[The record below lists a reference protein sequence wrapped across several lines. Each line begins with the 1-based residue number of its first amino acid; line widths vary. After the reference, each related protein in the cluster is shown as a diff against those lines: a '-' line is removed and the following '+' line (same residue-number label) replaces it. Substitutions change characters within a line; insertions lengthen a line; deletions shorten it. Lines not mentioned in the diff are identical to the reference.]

1 MENNNIINT
10 NKNIKNLIK
19 LYTENNNKDKEKN
32 LKKIENI
39 KKKEIKDYSIKL
51 SNLAKLSV
59 ISDINLINNK
69 LLENNIKYILTNDNI
84 NNNFIECY
92 EN

>member
-19 LYTENNNKDKEKN
+19 LYTENNNKDKEKI

-69 LLENNIKYILTNDNI
+69 LLENNIKSILTNDNI

>member
-32 LKKIENI
+32 LKK
-39 KKKEIKDYSIKL
+39 KEIKDYSIKL
-51 SNLAKLSV
+51 SNLAKCAIYQPVNVNVPEELNV
-59 ISDINLINNK
+59 C
-69 LLENNIKYILTNDNI
+69 TT
-84 NNNFIECY
+84 
-92 EN
+92 